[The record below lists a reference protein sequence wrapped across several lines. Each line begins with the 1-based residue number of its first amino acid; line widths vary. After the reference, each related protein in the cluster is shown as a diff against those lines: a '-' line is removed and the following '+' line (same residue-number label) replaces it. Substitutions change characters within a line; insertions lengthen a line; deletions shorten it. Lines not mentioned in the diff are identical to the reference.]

1 MFKAKLIENEKYYK
15 LQRKQ
20 LFLTILLFI
29 PIYLFVSFYKIPIW
43 VTILIIG
50 IFVATVIFTSRNQK
64 RINSILGNKLIE
76 IDMDEIRINSKNG
89 ATEESIK
96 LDEVERMILKNEYS
110 IPQETLKEMGQE
122 LTGNIKQNFIILYKD
137 SQKRQFDFEI
147 DSYYMIN
154 QLNKLIETWRTK
166 GYKIETI

>member
-29 PIYLFVSFYKIPIW
+29 QIYLFVSFYKIPIW